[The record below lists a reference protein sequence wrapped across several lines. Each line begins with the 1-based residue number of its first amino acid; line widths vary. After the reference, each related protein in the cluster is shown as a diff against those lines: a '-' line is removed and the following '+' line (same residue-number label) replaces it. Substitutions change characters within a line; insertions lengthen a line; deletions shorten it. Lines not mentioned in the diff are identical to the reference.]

1 MEPPHQALP
10 TPRGLLPLVRQE
22 QCTSTPFENPK
33 SFTSSIESTRTSPR
47 ESDSRDVF
55 TAEGL
60 STMPIIDESHE
71 AVRLVF
77 QRSSPSVWAFAVGEK
92 VVGGEFFHHRVCF

>member
-1 MEPPHQALP
+1 
-10 TPRGLLPLVRQE
+10 
-22 QCTSTPFENPK
+22 
-33 SFTSSIESTRTSPR
+33 
-47 ESDSRDVF
+47 
-55 TAEGL
+55 
-60 STMPIIDESHE
+60 MPIIDESHE